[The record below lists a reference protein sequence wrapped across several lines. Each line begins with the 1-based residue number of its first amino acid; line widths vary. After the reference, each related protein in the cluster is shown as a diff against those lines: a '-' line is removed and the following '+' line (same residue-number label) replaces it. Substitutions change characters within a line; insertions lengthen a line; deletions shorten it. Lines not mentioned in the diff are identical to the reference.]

1 MECNPLAPG
10 VPSYETEDAPA
21 PLFRDPVFDVPGEAW
36 IHSLEI
42 SVATA
47 IDSGRFLYRGTLD
60 LDIATGHDTH
70 CAPEILYHDKTDNLD
85 AIYFPV
91 VP

>member
-1 MECNPLAPG
+1 MPGAP
-10 VPSYETEDAPA
+10 SNETEDASA
-21 PLFRDPVFDVPGEAW
+21 SLFRDSMFDVSGKAW

-47 IDSGRFLYRGTLD
+47 TDSGRFLYRGTLD

-70 CAPEILYHDKTDNLD
+70 WAPEILYHDKTDNLD
-85 AIYFPV
+85 AIYFFV